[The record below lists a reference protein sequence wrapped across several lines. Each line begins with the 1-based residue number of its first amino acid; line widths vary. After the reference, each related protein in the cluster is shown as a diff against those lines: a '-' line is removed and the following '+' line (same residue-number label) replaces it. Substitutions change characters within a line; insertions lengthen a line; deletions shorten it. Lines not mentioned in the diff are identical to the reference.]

1 MPLTG
6 KQKAAL
12 LLASLDPA
20 TAAEMLKGVD
30 AATVQELAVELSYLD
45 ATGHRNASQ
54 TADVAR
60 QFCRSLQSRS
70 TFHFRSFL
78 RDMLRNTVGEEQAK
92 RIQHE
97 IQDLLQKRDPFLT
110 IRSADAQTLSAMLE
124 TEHPQ
129 AVAVVLSEL
138 SPRKSSEV
146 LALLGEGVRVSA
158 INRMTSISGIT
169 IEAKARIAE
178 MVGKR
183 IEAFSTAQQ
192 AGGSI
197 QVRPEQSLRK
207 VAVIVRNL
215 EKEVRDG
222 VLQAIQ
228 QKDPEVADKV
238 TNLMIVWEDV
248 ALVGDRSLQQALR
261 GIDERQLALALHEA
275 PEQMTRKIKSNIS
288 ERATARVEEEKS
300 LMSAPKKED
309 VAQAREKIVV
319 ALRELNQKGELSFE
333 EEQANA

>member
-1 MPLTG
+1 LTG
-6 KQKAAL
+6 KQRAAL

-54 TADVAR
+54 TAEVAR

-70 TFHFRSFL
+70 TFQFKNFL
-78 RDMLRNTVGEEQAK
+78 RDMLRNTVGEEQAR
-92 RIQHE
+92 RIQRE

-110 IRSADAQTLSAMLE
+110 IRSADAQTLAAVLE

-138 SPRKSSEV
+138 PPRKSSEV
-146 LALLGEGVRVSA
+146 LGLLAEGVRVSA
-158 INRMTSISGIT
+158 VSRMTSIGAIT
-169 IEAKARIAE
+169 MEARARIAE

-183 IEAFSTAQQ
+183 IETVGAAQQ
-192 AGGSI
+192 TGAPLV
-197 QVRPEQSLRK
+197 VRPEQSLRK

-215 EKEVRDG
+215 AKEVRDG

-228 QKDPEVADKV
+228 QKDQEAADKV
-238 TNLMIVWEDV
+238 ARLMIVWEDV
-248 ALVGDRSLQQALR
+248 ALASDRSLQQALR

-275 PEQMTRKIKSNIS
+275 PESISRKVKSNIS
-288 ERATARVEEEKS
+288 ERAAAMVEEEKS

-309 VAQAREKIVV
+309 VAQAREKIVA
-319 ALRELNQKGELSFE
+319 ALRELDQKGELSFE
-333 EEQANA
+333 EDQVNA

>member
-45 ATGHRNASQ
+45 ATGHRNARQ

-60 QFCRSLQSRS
+60 QFCRSLQNRS
-70 TFHFRSFL
+70 TFHFKSFL

-110 IRSADAQTLSAMLE
+110 IRSADAQTLAVMLE

-146 LALLGEGVRVSA
+146 LGLLGEGVRVSA

-169 IEAKARIAE
+169 MEAKARIAE

-183 IEAFSTAQQ
+183 IEAASAAQQ
-192 AGGSI
+192 AGGPI
-197 QVRPEQSLRK
+197 EVRPEQSLRK

-238 TNLMIVWEDV
+238 SNLMIVWEDV

-309 VAQAREKIVV
+309 VAQARERIVA